1 MPRFGMVDVVEFG
14 FLFHPRLLSPLN
26 HPPGLSRPGLGV
38 DGNCP
43 CVGFVIGGGRLL
55 PGVGGLVP
63 GDGGLVPGV
72 GGIGVGG
79 FGFGPGLIG
88 GRVPGGYACR
98 NFSACGPFGLYIPF
112 ALQS

>member
-1 MPRFGMVDVVEFG
+1 MVDWDVVEFW
-14 FLFHPRLLSPLN
+14 FLFHPKLLSPLN
-26 HPPGLSRPGLGV
+26 HPPGLRRPGLGV

-63 GDGGLVPGV
+63 GVGGV
-72 GGIGVGG
+72 GAGG

-88 GRVPGGYACR
+88 GRVPGGYASR
-98 NFSACGPFGLYIPF
+98 NRSAKGPFGLYIPF